1 MKRERGFAAIGAL
14 ISAIPMSVWVGL
26 AFGLV
31 LSFSIFQTHRLH
43 KEQKAFTQF
52 QADVKAAGKAAEDA
66 AVKKAAEDKKQKEKT
81 DAENKRTTDSL
92 NHELVRMRANNATRS
107 LVPAATATASR
118 PDLACFD
125 RAELDGALRA
135 FTGGTLEI
143 SGECAKATVDLDSA
157 KRWAQH

>member
-66 AVKKAAEDKKQKEKT
+66 AVKKAAEDKKQKRKPMRKINALLT
-81 DAENKRTTDSL
+81 LSITSLCGCAQTTPLAVSCPPPPPPPAVLTSPVSTGPSL
-92 NHELVRMRANNATRS
+92 TERYERLLEELSRS
-107 LVPAATATASR
+107 L
-118 PDLACFD
+118 
-125 RAELDGALRA
+125 EN
-135 FTGGTLEI
+135 
-143 SGECAKATVDLDSA
+143 
-157 KRWAQH
+157 AQRQP